1 MRYLS
6 SACGVAL
13 SCLAVLGGGWAEN
26 AKAAGFY
33 LQDQSV
39 KGGGRAYSGEA
50 ADMGA
55 ESLWWNP
62 ASIAGIERSE
72 SYSGITGIF
81 VNSTVTDHGST
92 VGHLGGGPRAIGGN
106 DRVDNPVSNGILPTG
121 AFAYR
126 INGQWAVGMSVT
138 SPFSFVTKYPTDS
151 WTRYTA
157 LTSRLTTID
166 LQPTLAWRPT
176 RWLGIGVGPN
186 IEYTVAALS
195 NALPNLFPGQPDGQ
209 QTLHGNGWN
218 VGYNVGIQLHL
229 TERLVFGAAYR
240 SRVKH
245 ELSGKLDVSGL
256 TGLLAGQ
263 NFRAD
268 AGANFTTPWAATF
281 GLRWK
286 ATDRLTLNAQT
297 VRQGWSTFDAIYVTS
312 PVKSQTSENYRDTLN
327 GAFGIDYQVTPR
339 WVMRSGVQYDPT
351 PTPGPT
357 RDARVPDAN
366 RWLFSIGTSVLVGKQ
381 LSVDASVTY
390 VDFQN
395 SAINRNATA
404 YGGTPV
410 QVPVGLRGTVE
421 ASGVVAGIGT
431 RLWF

>member
-1 MRYLS
+1 MRYVS
-6 SACGVAL
+6 KACGVAL
-13 SCLAVLGGGWAEN
+13 SCLAGLGGWVGDAR
-26 AKAAGFY
+26 AAGFY
-33 LQDQSV
+33 LQDQSI

-72 SYSGITGIF
+72 SYSGVSGIF
-81 VNSTVTDHGST
+81 VNSKVTDHGST
-92 VGHLGGGPRAIGGN
+92 IGHLGSRTTAVGGN
-106 DRVDNPVSNGILPTG
+106 DRVDNPVSNAVLPSG

-126 INGQWAVGMSVT
+126 INGQWAVGMSIT
-138 SPFSFVTKYPTDS
+138 SPFSFVTKYPGNS

-176 RWLGIGVGPN
+176 SWLGIGVGPN

-195 NALPNLFPGQPDGQ
+195 NALPNLFAGQPDGQ

-229 TERLVFGAAYR
+229 TDRLVFGAAYR

-263 NFRAD
+263 NLRAD

-281 GLRWK
+281 GLRWQ

-312 PVKSQTSENYRDTLN
+312 PLKTQTNEAYRDTLN
-327 GAFGIDYQVTPR
+327 GAFGIDYQVTPG
-339 WVMRSGVQYDPT
+339 WVMRTGVQYDPT

-366 RWLFSIGTSVLVGKQ
+366 RWLFSVGTSVLVSKR

-390 VDFQN
+390 IDFQN
-395 SAINRNATA
+395 TAINRNATA
-404 YGGTPV
+404 YGGTRV
-410 QVPVGLRGTVE
+410 QVPVGLRGTVD
-421 ASGVVAGIGT
+421 ASAVVAGIGT